1 MQTAFLLIAGIVAL
15 ASGAPGSTRKDLDR
29 AMDSFPK
36 FLIEKVEQISSATSD
51 TVMKI
56 GEILKMVK
64 SELEKADKQLEA
76 AEVEVKNLKAKN
88 SGLTNQ
94 LKAANGKIGDLE
106 AQAAQAKKII
116 DDLKAA
122 LAKANGKIEGLQ
134 KEKNGLIAEID
145 ALKTEKENL
154 EKEIAAKDKKIG
166 ELSKEIADQKVTI
179 ASRDEKIK
187 ELNKEIADQK
197 ENISSKDKMIG
208 DLKTENESL
217 NSLIQRTIAAKDKEI
232 KDLEKKLANCKT
244 VRIPQGYELVGKH
257 YVKHFSQ
264 KKKWAEAQAA
274 CQEDGAQ
281 LITVEDDETIEW
293 IRKIYRPVWTGA
305 NDIAQEGLW
314 VWADSTAV
322 DWRNIPWGPGEP
334 NSGGGLLN
342 EDCGLANY
350 VNLLLMPHPGKIA
363 DIACGTMRFGY
374 ACEIPE

>member
-15 ASGAPGSTRKDLDR
+15 ASSAPGSTRKDLDR

-106 AQAAQAKKII
+106 AQAAQAKKMI

-134 KEKNGLIAEID
+134 KEKNGLIAEIN

-154 EKEIAAKDKKIG
+154 EKEIAAKDTKIG
-166 ELSKEIADQKVTI
+166 ELSKEIADQKETI

-197 ENISSKDKMIG
+197 QTISSKDKKIG
-208 DLKTENESL
+208 ELEKFIEDLKTE
-217 NSLIQRTIAAKDKEI
+217 I
-232 KDLEKKLANCKT
+232 ANCKT
-244 VRIPQGYELVGKH
+244 IRIPEGYELVGKH

-305 NDIAQEGLW
+305 NDIAEEGLW

-322 DWRNIPWGPGEP
+322 DWRNTPWGPGEP
-334 NSGGGLLN
+334 NSGVGLLN

-350 VNLLLMPHPGKIA
+350 VDLLWMPHPGKIA
-363 DIACGTMRFGY
+363 DATCGTMRFSY